1 MRRGG
6 SGYERL
12 DVRRQ
17 TEEFL
22 KRLERNRDTLPDLL
36 VRLSEVLLEGI
47 QELESPRSEDVRLLL
62 QRLYAEIGS
71 RHRLRATCGETGQ
84 WCRLCPF
91 GAFIP
96 PELEFSSEAQ
106 PVCLPWILI
115 VGYDV
120 C

>member
-1 MRRGG
+1 MN
-6 SGYERL
+6 
-12 DVRRQ
+12 Q
-17 TEEFL
+17 TKRKHQTAEFL

-36 VRLSEVLLEGI
+36 VRLAEVLLEGI
-47 QELESPRSEDVRLLL
+47 QELDSPEAEDVHLLL
-62 QRLYAEIGS
+62 QRLRTGIGS

-96 PELEFSSEAQ
+96 LELEFSSETQ

-120 C
+120 W